1 MLHEQGNRQ
10 LAKTA
15 PPVRHLGLGFQDGWW
30 HSFGQPALELS
41 AGPRILKTWRWVTS
55 AVLSAQV
62 PVTQR
67 LLRHRH
73 RRLLS
78 TGRRAV
84 EQHSSGSAPGAAGG
98 FLDQLSSPMS
108 PSPLGTLCLTSSEP
122 VCPVQI
128 PRFPSV
134 QAQYLTWSQPRC
146 KLARWG

>member
-1 MLHEQGNRQ
+1 MLESTAGAPTAPMLHEQGNRQ

-41 AGPRILKTWRWVTS
+41 AGHRILKTWRWVTS
-55 AVLSAQV
+55 AVFSAQV

-84 EQHSSGSAPGAAGG
+84 EQRSPGKAPGAAGG
-98 FLDQLSSPMS
+98 FLGQLSSPMS

-122 VCPVQI
+122 AVRYRYRV
-128 PRFPSV
+128 FP
-134 QAQYLTWSQPRC
+134 AYR
-146 KLARWG
+146 GNI